1 MNKTLK
7 IISLSFLLTV
17 VLFARVVADEGM
29 WLVSLLN
36 EINYKSI
43 KEKGIELELEE
54 LFSLNHLSLKD
65 AIVALDGGS
74 CTGTIVSSNGLLLTN
89 HHCGYSEIQ
98 EHSSLE
104 HDYLKDG
111 FWAKNYNEEL
121 PNPGKSVSFLIDVKD
136 VTDKVNKL
144 KAEQL
149 KNGAK
154 YPNMMRIRRLMAR
167 EAVKGTHYNAE
178 VHSVY
183 NGNGYYLFIYETYKD
198 VRLVGAPPSDIGNF
212 GGETDNWEWPRHTA
226 DFTFFRVYA
235 APDGSPAEYS
245 EENVP
250 LKSKKHLKIN
260 AAGISEGD
268 FSFIMGYPGKT
279 KRYITSYAIDEIIN
293 ISTPISIEMRNKKLD
308 VMRKAMAQSNQIKI
322 KYASKFS
329 GLSNYWKYDKGQR
342 ECLIRY
348 NTIDDKRKLEK
359 EFQIW
364 ANSDNNLKETYG
376 NVLNII
382 QEAYKN
388 KAKLTQ
394 TVKYYN
400 EAVLMGPE
408 IIKFSMR
415 MKRLKKALED
425 NKLDKN
431 KLEKNIDQL
440 IATYES
446 LYKDY
451 DVHVDKQIFIVLLQH
466 FVNHVDR
473 STLPEEFTSIAK
485 DYNWDMKQLAD
496 DVYSQTIFSDLSKV
510 KSYIKNLT
518 IDSDISDVSINIA
531 YPLMSKAIS
540 LNQEESKYEKA
551 IHAANKTFVKG
562 LLEMNPDKLYYP
574 DANST
579 MRLTYGKVGG
589 YIAKDA
595 VKYNYQT
602 TFEGVIEKNNSDSI
616 VYHIP
621 KKLKSLYQSKDYGD
635 YDTSGIL
642 NTCFLTNH
650 DITGGNSGSSVLN
663 AKGEIIGLAFDGNW
677 EAMSGDI
684 AFIPEKQKCINVDIR
699 YVLFI
704 IDKFADAQ
712 NIINELTI
720 ITK

>member
-1 MNKTLK
+1 MKRTLK
-7 IISLSFLLTV
+7 IISLSFLVTI
-17 VLFARVVADEGM
+17 VLFTRVVADEGM

-43 KEKGIELELEE
+43 KDKGIELELEE
-54 LFSLNHLSLKD
+54 LFSLDQLSLKD

-74 CTGTIVSSNGLLLTN
+74 CTGTVVSSNGLLLTN

-98 EHSSLE
+98 EHSSVE
-104 HDYLKDG
+104 HDYLRDG

-136 VTDKVNKL
+136 VTDEVNKL
-144 KAEQL
+144 KTKQL

-154 YPNMMRIRRLMAR
+154 HPNMMRIRRLMAR

-198 VRLVGAPPSDIGNF
+198 VRLVAAPPSDIGNF

-226 DFTFFRVYA
+226 DFTFFRVYT

-260 AAGISEGD
+260 ASGISEGD
-268 FSFIMGYPGKT
+268 FSFIMGFPGKT

-308 VMRKAMAQSNQIKI
+308 VMRKAMAESNQIKI

-329 GLSNYWKYDKGQR
+329 GLSNYWKYDMGQR

-348 NTIDDKRKLEK
+348 NTIDDKRELEK
-359 EFQIW
+359 EFQTW
-364 ANSDNNLKETYG
+364 ANSDNNLNETYG

-510 KSYIKNLT
+510 KSYLKNLT

-540 LNQEESKYEKA
+540 LNQEESKYEKV
-551 IHAANKTFVKG
+551 IHTANKTFVKG

-579 MRLTYGKVGG
+579 MRLTYGNVGG

-602 TFEGVIEKNNSDSI
+602 TFEGVIEKNNSDSVI
-616 VYHIP
+616 YHIP

-635 YDTSGIL
+635 YDASGVL

-704 IDKFADAQ
+704 IDKFANAQ

-720 ITK
+720 INK